1 MQPEESTRYWLT
13 RFIARGY
20 PPQAAMVYAEQEA
33 RRNRRR
39 VQLEQE
45 MDQMQAN
52 IAAKKDTRTPPEIEF
67 RLQ

>member
-1 MQPEESTRYWLT
+1 MQPEESTRYWLS

-20 PPQAAMVYAEQEA
+20 PPHAAMVYAEQEA

-45 MDQMQAN
+45 IEEMHSKRRD
-52 IAAKKDTRTPPEIEF
+52 KKTPPPEIEF